1 MVSKAVATL
10 PTMLRTLGAGLRTAL
25 MGPLFL
31 VYTMN
36 ISARVN
42 RLARRGPNHDAIN
55 EIAENWTKRFVEI
68 PPITITVEGTEH
80 IDPDRQ
86 YIVVSNHQSNFDI
99 PVAVQ
104 ALEPLRTRFISKI
117 EVSKI
122 PIFGKAAVNAGVV
135 MLDRKAARA
144 NHEHLN
150 QEVAKS
156 LAEGHSILLF
166 AEGTR
171 SRTGEMGKFR
181 RGAVR
186 LALAAGADI
195 LPVVIH
201 GTREVNPPG
210 SLVIYPGEVT
220 VRILPPVSIEG
231 MTSQGVRAITDDLRD
246 QIGEHHAEMSDK
258 QHQS

>member
-1 MVSKAVATL
+1 MAVATL
-10 PTMLRTLGAGLRTAL
+10 PTMLRTLGAGLRTVLLA
-25 MGPLFL
+25 PAFL
-31 VYTMN
+31 GYTMY
-36 ISARVN
+36 ISAKVN
-42 RLARRGPNHDAIN
+42 RLAKQAPNHDAIN
-55 EIAENWTKRFVEI
+55 EIAENWTKRFTEI
-68 PPITITVEGTEH
+68 PPITIAVEGTEH
-80 IDPDRQ
+80 IDSDRQ

-104 ALEPLRTRFISKI
+104 ALDPLRTRFISKI

-122 PIFGKAAVNAGVV
+122 PIFGKAAINAGVV
-135 MLDRKAARA
+135 MLDREAARA

-156 LAEGHSILLF
+156 LAAGHSILLF

-181 RGAVR
+181 RGAAR
-186 LALAAGADI
+186 LALAAGVDI

-201 GTREVNPPG
+201 GTRDVNPPG

-220 VRILPPVSIEG
+220 VRILPPVSMEG
-231 MTSQGVRAITDDLRD
+231 VTSQNVREVTDDLRE
-246 QIGEHHAEMSDK
+246 QIVKHHAEMSDK
-258 QHQS
+258 QYQS